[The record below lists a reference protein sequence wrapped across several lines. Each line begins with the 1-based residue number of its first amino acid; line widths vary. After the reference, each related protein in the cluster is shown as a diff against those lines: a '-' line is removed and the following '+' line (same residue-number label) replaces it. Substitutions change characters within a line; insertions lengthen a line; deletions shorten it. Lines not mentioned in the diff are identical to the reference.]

1 MIKYTAFRGEPIK
14 PIQAQILKRYCWHM
28 WPQKCQNKGI
38 SSCTL
43 EIATCVVDENT
54 NHLITPPPFYC
65 SFTEKWTHHDLMTPC
80 VVIDLGHNWFRQLLV
95 QYQLRPIPMS
105 TYIGN
110 WINKTNLRT
119 GIEFSLTK
127 IHLNISSAKFRP
139 YLLFDFTQFDVY
151 LSSNLN
157 RPKTVT
163 SYWTIKTIS
172 NPHVYYIG
180 YTQIEMSFWWIRSSG
195 IVTQ

>member
-1 MIKYTAFRGEPIK
+1 
-14 PIQAQILKRYCWHM
+14 
-28 WPQKCQNKGI
+28 
-38 SSCTL
+38 
-43 EIATCVVDENT
+43 
-54 NHLITPPPFYC
+54 
-65 SFTEKWTHHDLMTPC
+65 MTPC
-80 VVIDLGHNWFRQLLV
+80 VVIDLSHNWFRQLLV

-139 YLLFDFTQFDVY
+139 YLIFDFTQFDVC

-163 SYWTIKTIS
+163 YWLNHKNDIKSACILHRIYSNRNVLLMNSFKWDCYTIVAAIEARTLCIVVLCTVLDTMAWKALNNMKHGCIVFRCFCFVLYLS
-172 NPHVYYIG
+172 QYQYHW
-180 YTQIEMSFWWIRSSG
+180 YTFL
-195 IVTQ
+195 